1 MRALRILT
9 VCAALF
15 ACAHEQPKAEAPA
28 TKPEPVAQA
37 TPAPIAPAPAPAVVP
52 EAPAVQP
59 APPPA
64 IVIDIPVARLYFA
77 FDKYFLN
84 ETSRTSLE
92 RIALAASEPGATVR
106 IEGNCDERGSV
117 EYNIG
122 LGQRRAD
129 AAKTYLIKLGVPE
142 QSITAISYGEERP
155 LLLGHDEESWKEN
168 RRDDVF
174 IKAPPKVSL
183 K

>member
-15 ACAHEQPKAEAPA
+15 ACAHAQTAAEEPA
-28 TKPEPVAQA
+28 TKPQAVAA
-37 TPAPIAPAPAPAVVP
+37 PTPAPAVVPAPAPAPAP
-52 EAPAVQP
+52 EVKPV
-59 APPPA
+59 PPPEVA
-64 IVIDIPVARLYFA
+64 GIPAARLYFA
-77 FDKYFLN
+77 FDKSFLD
-84 ETSRTSLE
+84 ETSRSNLE
-92 RIALAASEPGATVR
+92 RVAALASEAGTRIR

-129 AAKTYLIKLGVPE
+129 AARTYLIKLGVPE
-142 QSITAISYGEERP
+142 TSITAISFGEERP
-155 LLLGHDEESWKEN
+155 KMLGHDEESWREN

-174 IKAPPKVSL
+174 VQAPAKVSL
-183 K
+183 R

>member
-15 ACAHEQPKAEAPA
+15 ACAHAQTAAETPA
-28 TKPEPVAQA
+28 TKPEAVAQP
-37 TPAPIAPAPAPAVVP
+37 TPAPAAPAPAVVP
-52 EAPAVQP
+52 EAPAVKP
-59 APPPA
+59 AP
-64 IVIDIPVARLYFA
+64 IPVAEMPAARLYFG
-77 FDKYFLN
+77 FDKYFLDEN
-84 ETSRTSLE
+84 SRS
-92 RIALAASEPGATVR
+92 ALQGLVAAASEPGTRVR

-129 AAKTYLIKLGVPE
+129 AAKIYLVKLGVPE
-142 QSITAISYGEERP
+142 SSITTISYGEERP
-155 LLLGHDEESWKEN
+155 KLLGHDEESWREN

-174 IKAPPKVSL
+174 IQAPAKVSL
-183 K
+183 R